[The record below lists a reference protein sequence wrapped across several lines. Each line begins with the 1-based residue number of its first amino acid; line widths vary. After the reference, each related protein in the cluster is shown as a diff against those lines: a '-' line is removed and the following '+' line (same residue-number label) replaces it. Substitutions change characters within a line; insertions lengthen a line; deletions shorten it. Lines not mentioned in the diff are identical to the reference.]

1 MLYVNLNEILEDKGI
16 TINQLSKLTGINR
29 NSLASLANNKSAMVQ
44 FGTLNKLLVTLDVK
58 LEELLQYVPDLDF
71 KIEKSDINEVSS
83 RFTTSLKFNK
93 SNKKLNL
100 YGEMTETNDIYK
112 IKWPLFTSKQEQS
125 NSNLFTEAFLNALP
139 KPNSQGNLPNDKS
152 IRDNVAFVSNK
163 LFNEAV
169 LPFFVKKLIPNT
181 HTRKLTRN
189 ILAHTPD
196 HPLFQLPVYNNE
208 LENSVVIIEFQLDFL
223 IKEGIKCPSS
233 IRITYDYEKMQRL
246 LHKTMLSILNVS
258 LEN

>member
-1 MLYVNLNEILEDKGI
+1 MLYLSPIVRG
-16 TINQLSKLTGINR
+16 TCPTTNQLEITLLLSLT
-29 NSLASLANNKSAMVQ
+29 SYLM
-44 FGTLNKLLVTLDVK
+44 
-58 LEELLQYVPDLDF
+58 
-71 KIEKSDINEVSS
+71 
-83 RFTTSLKFNK
+83 
-93 SNKKLNL
+93 
-100 YGEMTETNDIYK
+100 
-112 IKWPLFTSKQEQS
+112 
-125 NSNLFTEAFLNALP
+125 
-139 KPNSQGNLPNDKS
+139 
-152 IRDNVAFVSNK
+152 K
-163 LFNEAV
+163 LFY
-169 LPFFVKKLIPNT
+169 LFFVKKLIPNT